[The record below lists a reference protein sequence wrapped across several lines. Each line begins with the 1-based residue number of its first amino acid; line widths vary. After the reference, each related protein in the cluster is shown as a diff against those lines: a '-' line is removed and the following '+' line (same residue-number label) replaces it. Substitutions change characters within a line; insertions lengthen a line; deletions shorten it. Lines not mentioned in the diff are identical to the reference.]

1 MDDSKLMFD
10 TKVQYI
16 KYKVLREVAKH
27 AFQGDLLEN
36 INEIPKVIS
45 PGPESQMRC
54 CIYKERAIVSE
65 RIQRAIEGVKINQNV
80 ISVINIACDECPMEG
95 YEVTEDCRGCLAHR
109 CKRAC
114 PKDAISFD
122 EKQKARIDK
131 SKCVNCGLCAQACP
145 YTAIRNRTRPC
156 MAACKVKA
164 ISTSIDGSAMIND
177 EKCIT
182 CGSCVY
188 QCPFGAITDRSSIV
202 QIINELKNPEN
213 HVYAIVAPAIASQCD
228 YATIGQLVTGIKL
241 LGFYDVVEAAL
252 GADIVTYS
260 ETHELVEKGFLTS
273 SCCPAFVKY
282 IKTYF
287 KEIEDKISH
296 NPSPMIALGKFLKE
310 HDPKAKVV
318 FIGPCTAKKREALE
332 DENHSV
338 DYVMTFEELQAVLYG
353 KEIDVYELEE
363 TKLDNASYFGRIFA
377 RLGGLSEAVLEMLK
391 EEEIDF
397 EVKPI
402 LCDGIENIK
411 KTLSKVKRG
420 THVDF
425 NFLEGMVCSGGCVGG
440 PCNVSHELRDRMQID
455 KFGNETS
462 KSSIKESLK
471 NIKD

>member
-213 HVYAIVAPAIASQCD
+213 HHSRSLYQSTETGCCFWFIYRYRLPKETSPRTAPRCGTYRFPEWREIPKRHCCTRQ
-228 YATIGQLVTGIKL
+228 T
-241 LGFYDVVEAAL
+241 AL
-252 GADIVTYS
+252 SPPRSWNRSARVPHPEGHPLPGWLRDWFPSGVR
-260 ETHELVEKGFLTS
+260 
-273 SCCPAFVKY
+273 
-282 IKTYF
+282 
-287 KEIEDKISH
+287 ISK
-296 NPSPMIALGKFLKE
+296 SP
-310 HDPKAKVV
+310 
-318 FIGPCTAKKREALE
+318 
-332 DENHSV
+332 
-338 DYVMTFEELQAVLYG
+338 
-353 KEIDVYELEE
+353 
-363 TKLDNASYFGRIFA
+363 A
-377 RLGGLSEAVLEMLK
+377 RLL
-391 EEEIDF
+391 I
-397 EVKPI
+397 
-402 LCDGIENIK
+402 
-411 KTLSKVKRG
+411 
-420 THVDF
+420 
-425 NFLEGMVCSGGCVGG
+425 
-440 PCNVSHELRDRMQID
+440 
-455 KFGNETS
+455 
-462 KSSIKESLK
+462 
-471 NIKD
+471 